1 MKILIFIVMLLTLSL
16 GSSFAET
23 SGTQLKADL
32 VKLLTKSYDTS
43 SNENSVF
50 NTTIT
55 NLKAQLDASHD
66 WEFDE
71 LAPLLGYQV
80 NQLSRLD
87 LSPSD
92 SDSIIELYTPSF
104 GTSEFPNAS
113 YPNSVTWNF
122 GIDKSEEEPEGDAN
136 DRSEV
141 GSCTGGV
148 RNSPR
153 KAFDLQM
160 GAIISEGISRVA
172 LRACE
177 QVVVV
182 IGGGNGSLACLVTE
196 IADIAVQGVL
206 KANQLCDDI
215 KDSVEIEASYK
226 RLGHI
231 HDNLDSVNS
240 EVGNVNTAVST
251 VNKLVRNLEVG
262 LSVHDSNVNSTL
274 ITHDNEVKTTVT
286 THDTDIK
293 SVVDLHNTN
302 INALFSEVQHKL
314 EQLQTTSNTNSEI
327 LLEIVRLLH
336 TPNGARTSTVLACNG
351 VECEWNK

>member
-1 MKILIFIVMLLTLSL
+1 MKKLIFIVMLLSLSV
-16 GSSFAET
+16 GSSVAET
-23 SGTQLKADL
+23 SGAQLKADL
-32 VKLLTKSYDTS
+32 DRLLSKSYDTS
-43 SNENSVF
+43 SAQSSVF

-55 NLKAQLDASHD
+55 NLKAQLDTSPD

-80 NQLSRLD
+80 NQLSRLN
-87 LSPSD
+87 LSPGESETT
-92 SDSIIELYTPSF
+92 IGLHTPSF
-104 GTSEFPNAS
+104 GAPVFPNAS

-122 GIDKSEEEPEGDAN
+122 GIDESEEEPEGNASN
-136 DRSEV
+136 KSEA
-141 GSCTGGV
+141 GSCSGGV

-160 GAIISEGISRVA
+160 GAIISEGISRVS

-182 IGGGNGSLACLVTE
+182 VGGGNGSLACLITE
-196 IADIAVQGVL
+196 IADVAVQGVL

-231 HDNLDSVNS
+231 HDNLDTVNT

-251 VNKLVRNLEVG
+251 VNELVRNLDVN
-262 LSVHDSNVNSTL
+262 LSAHNGSVNSTL
-274 ITHDNEVKTTVT
+274 TTHDNTVKTAVT

-293 SVVDLHNTN
+293 SVIDLHNIN
-302 INALFSEVQHKL
+302 INALLSDVQQKL
-314 EQLQTTSNTNSEI
+314 EELQTTANTNSEV
-327 LLEIVRLLH
+327 LLEVVRLLH
-336 TPNGARTSTVLACNG
+336 TPNGTRTSTVLACNG
-351 VECEWNK
+351 GECEWNK